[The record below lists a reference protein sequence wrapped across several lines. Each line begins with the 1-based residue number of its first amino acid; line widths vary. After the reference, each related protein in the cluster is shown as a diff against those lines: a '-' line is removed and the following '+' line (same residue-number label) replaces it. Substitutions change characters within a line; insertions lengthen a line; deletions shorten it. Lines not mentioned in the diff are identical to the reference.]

1 MRRATT
7 LIRTQRTSHSRTNTK
22 NLSGTN
28 RGEHE
33 ARSTRRNVRTSK
45 VLARSV
51 HIRLQHLHV
60 VDEPVDPEIDQGSHD
75 IRERLLPR
83 AADGK
88 QNDTD
93 ADKDQAEESPALI
106 LHISGHESALR
117 SGCRCRSRYP

>member
-1 MRRATT
+1 M
-7 LIRTQRTSHSRTNTK
+7 
-22 NLSGTN
+22 
-28 RGEHE
+28 
-33 ARSTRRNVRTSK
+33 
-45 VLARSV
+45 
-51 HIRLQHLHV
+51 
-60 VDEPVDPEIDQGSHD
+60 DEPVDPEIDQGSHD